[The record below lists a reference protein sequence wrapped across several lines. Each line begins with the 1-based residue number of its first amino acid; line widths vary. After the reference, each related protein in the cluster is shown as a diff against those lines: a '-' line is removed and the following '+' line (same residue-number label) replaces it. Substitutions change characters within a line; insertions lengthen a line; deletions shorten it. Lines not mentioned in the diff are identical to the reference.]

1 MATAL
6 DVISLDSLDEVANL
20 VFRHLLSLAL
30 ATARPSA
37 FVMTF
42 PLFVRLG
49 LTGLVRGGFVVAI
62 SLPVMTGLVAVLPP
76 VGTETLRL
84 VAIGFKEAVIGG
96 LLGLLL
102 GIPFWAAEV
111 AGDLLDYERQAPDAQ
126 LQDPNAMTE
135 STASGTLFM
144 LAAVVVFVVADGL
157 HSVAEALYGSYRLWP
172 VVELAPSLRP
182 ESGMLALEILIRVLQ
197 LALILAFP
205 VLAAMFVA
213 MFALMVIARFA
224 PQLNVFDLSLAARN
238 LVYFL
243 IMPLYA
249 AFLVDH
255 FGAQL
260 GELTGILDQ
269 LGQFLR

>member
-1 MATAL
+1 MRL
-6 DVISLDSLDEVANL
+6 DLMPLDSIEAGADL

-30 ATARPSA
+30 AIARPSA

-42 PLFVRLG
+42 PVFVRLG
-49 LTGLVRGGFVVAI
+49 LTGLIRGAFVVAI
-62 SLPVMTGLVAVLPP
+62 SLPVMTGLVEVLPP
-76 VGTETLRL
+76 IGTQTLRL
-84 VAIGFKEAVIGG
+84 VAVGFKEAIIGG

-144 LAAVVVFVVADGL
+144 LAAVVLFVAADGF
-157 HSVAEALYGSYRLWP
+157 HRVVEALYGSYRLWP
-172 VVELAPSLRP
+172 VIELAPLLRA
-182 ESGMLALEILIRVLQ
+182 ESGLLALEMLVRVLQ

-224 PQLNVFDLSLAARN
+224 PQLNVFDLSMAARN

-243 IMPLYA
+243 VLPLYA
-249 AFLVDH
+249 AFLLDH
-255 FGAQL
+255 FGTQL